1 MRFIL
6 LLCLTF
12 IIPFSHAG
20 LAGHVIIAKGEVVA
34 VNTAGET
41 RALQR
46 RSEIYSGDTLRT
58 GDDGNAQIR
67 FIDKALLTLKPD
79 SELNITDY
87 QMASAE
93 DKTSEKAVMNLV
105 KGGFRTITGSIGKGD
120 KAAYKVSTP
129 AASIGIRGTNYEVQQ
144 ESAGSFVMAVYSG
157 GINVQNASG
166 SLDLG
171 MGAAFN
177 YSRVSANA
185 APKGLLQP
193 PSSLNNPPRKKKSS
207 GGDGK
212 GEKSSSKTNSE
223 GGGDEENSDD
233 SAGDDS
239 TADDSSS
246 ENNDESNSDTADSSD
261 SSNTADNSDSGNTDS
276 GSSFADTSAMGD
288 ANSSSTAGLENVTS
302 LINNNLPAK
311 EDAIIAATDTA
322 IQENPTTPTTPV
334 VLFDFANPMAGVDLI
349 PNLNPEILTDD
360 EYSLLQSGKL
370 AMLAIPV
377 NGAYEAAL
385 FSPYPAAFDGTQAYS
400 FPAFGTRVYFDYIDP
415 GSILT
420 AGNIVFNV
428 SIDGGATY
436 TPLTV
441 SLAAASGNSDLMSSV
456 SSALSAS
463 GLMSSVYVYSDIDG
477 RVYLYPMSGDIEINV
492 SSSDFT
498 NNLGLQ
504 NKIYTDLGTVGV
516 DINYKLYGSDT
527 TQTFRLDFGSAPET
541 IFYNLSDFVTFAN
554 NLIASQNLPFAFAID
569 PNDSTR
575 LTLYGTEGGSYV
587 SMLEIGDIVLGEYS
601 LNDSMVPGDYA
612 AQMSQLLEVLGGMAP
627 GLHYNVDKAEVVIGM
642 GTIDSAGNAVYHN
655 INQECDDMIETSAT
669 STCSETVRHDILN
682 NAEVSTYS
690 EFLNCL
696 LSATPC
702 DIKVRNVNNRSNVS
716 WGAWVLSADE
726 PVTISKETT
735 DGILYTK
742 DEYGLKAVYWVQAEP
757 AAINTLTG
765 TASFSASSNCT
776 DFSQCM
782 GVSNDGLVKSVNGS
796 FNVNF
801 TSGAI
806 SNGVLTVATMA
817 NPTTQATNNTWN
829 VNFSGAVSG
838 AQFQST
844 SLTGTISGADAC
856 TPSCVTGDI
865 GGLFVKPG
873 NAAVG
878 GFQLQNTTTPAV
890 NASGVFIMQKN

>member
-1 MRFIL
+1 MRLIL
-6 LLCLTF
+6 LLCLTL
-12 IIPFSHAG
+12 IIPYSYAG

-34 VNTAGET
+34 INATGEI

-79 SELNITDY
+79 SELNISDY
-87 QMASAE
+87 QLASAE

-120 KAAYKVSTP
+120 KSAYKVSTP

-144 ESAGSFVMAVYSG
+144 EGPGSFVMAVYSG
-157 GINVQNASG
+157 GISVQNASG

-212 GEKSSSKTNSE
+212 GEKSSSKAKSE
-223 GGGDEENSDD
+223 GGGDEESSDESASDD
-233 SAGDDS
+233 N
-239 TADDSSS
+239 TADDSST
-246 ENNDESNSDTADSSD
+246 ENSDESNSDTAD
-261 SSNTADNSDSGNTDS
+261 NSDASTNTDNGDS
-276 GSSFADTSAMGD
+276 GSSSSFADTSTMGD
-288 ANSSSTAGLENVTS
+288 ANSSSTTGLENVTS

-322 IQENPTTPTTPV
+322 IQENPTTPV
-334 VLFDFANPMAGVDLI
+334 VLFDFANPMAGL
-349 PNLNPEILTDD
+349 NLLTSPTPEILDD
-360 EYSLLQSGKL
+360 NEYSLLQSGKL

-377 NGAYEAAL
+377 SGAYEAAL
-385 FSPYPAAFDGTQAYS
+385 FSPYSITAFDSAQAYS
-400 FPAFGTRVYFDYIDP
+400 FPAFSTRVYFDYIDP

-420 AGNIVFNV
+420 AGSMVFNV
-428 SIDGGATY
+428 SVDDGATY

-441 SLAAASGNSDLMSSV
+441 SLAAASGNSDLMTSISD
-456 SSALSAS
+456 AINTA
-463 GLMSSVYVYSDIDG
+463 GLMSDLYVYSDTDG
-477 RVYLYPMSGDIEINV
+477 RVNIRPMGGNV
-492 SSSDFT
+492 DVNVVSSDFA

-504 NKIYTDLGTVGV
+504 NKIYTDSGTVGV
-516 DINYKLYGSDT
+516 DINYKLYGNDT
-527 TQTFRLDFGSAPET
+527 MQTFRLDFGSAPET
-541 IFYNLSDFVTFAN
+541 IFYSLSDFVTFAN
-554 NLIASQNLPFAFAID
+554 NVIASQNMPFAFAID
-569 PNDSTR
+569 PNDPTR

-587 SMLEIGDIVLGEYS
+587 SMLEIGNIMLGEYS
-601 LNDSMVPGDYA
+601 IFDSMVPGDYA

-655 INQECDDMIETSAT
+655 INQECDDMIDTSAT
-669 STCSETVRHDILN
+669 STCSETVRHDLLN
-682 NAEVSTYS
+682 NAEVSTFS
-690 EFLNCL
+690 EFKNCL
-696 LSATPC
+696 SSATPC

-782 GVSNDGLVKSVNGS
+782 GISHDGYVKSVNGS

-829 VNFSGAVSG
+829 VNFSGSVSG

-856 TPSCVTGDI
+856 TPSCVSGDI